1 MAYHVEL
8 MPRADRDLRDIYWRI
23 HADDSP
29 QAFAW
34 FNGLEAMIYSLDK
47 HPSRGAV
54 TPESSKLRHLLYGA
68 KPHVYRII
76 YAIDERNRK
85 VSVLHIRHGARDSF
99 APQEM

>member
-8 MPRADRDLRDIYWRI
+8 TSRADRDLRDIYWRI

-34 FNGLEAMIYSLDK
+34 FNGLEAAIYSLSK
-47 HPSRGAV
+47 HPRRGAV
-54 TPESSKLRHLLYGA
+54 TPESKDLRHLFYGA

-76 YAIDERNRK
+76 YSIDERNRK
-85 VSVLHIRHGARDSF
+85 VSVLHIRHGARD
-99 APQEM
+99 ALTPREL